1 MLGGWLSNVRLY
13 LYNGYVDMRK
23 GFNGL
28 SGLVNNELDSNPL
41 SGDIFI
47 FLNRRGTLIKLLLWD
62 KSGFVIYYKRLE
74 KGTFQLPTTQSTKKA
89 IELPRE
95 DLMMILEGIDLKT
108 AQKRKR
114 YLI

>member
-13 LYNGYVDMRK
+13 LYNGYTDMRK

-41 SGDIFI
+41 SGDVFI
-47 FLNRRGTLIKLLLWD
+47 FVNRRRTLIKLLVWD

-74 KGTFQLPTTQSTKKA
+74 SGTFQFPESNSEAKSL
-89 IELPRE
+89 ELPRE
-95 DLMMILEGIDLKT
+95 DLMMILEGIDLQSAK
-108 AQKRKR
+108 KRKR
-114 YLI
+114 YL